1 MIRDPRTGEPLDPRD
16 VLDGPDLTNYL
27 AGRTTPAPTVHGP
40 TPCDTLPR
48 AAAMRRAHG
57 RRCVRQVPTS
67 GGAVM
72 LRFTVHGLP
81 AAQGSKRH
89 VGRGVMVESSKRVKP
104 WRQDVVAAALRAIED
119 DPTFEM
125 FTGPVE
131 VNIDFFFA
139 RPEIPQRHRPE
150 RGRAQAQGTHL
161 RRHPPRHREA

>member
-1 MIRDPRTGEPLDPRD
+1 M
-16 VLDGPDLTNYL
+16 
-27 AGRTTPAPTVHGP
+27 
-40 TPCDTLPR
+40 TL
-48 AAAMRRAHG
+48 H
-57 RRCVRQVPTS
+57 
-67 GGAVM
+67 
-72 LRFTVHGLP
+72 FTVHGLP

-139 RPEIPQRHRPE
+139 RPKSHSGT
-150 RGRAQAQGTHL
+150 GRNAGVL
-161 RRHPPRHREA
+161 EPRHPPTSPPGPISRSSSAALTMPSRLPGCGRTTRSWSSTPGPSGTGCDPARSSRSRR

>member
-1 MIRDPRTGEPLDPRD
+1 
-16 VLDGPDLTNYL
+16 
-27 AGRTTPAPTVHGP
+27 
-40 TPCDTLPR
+40 
-48 AAAMRRAHG
+48 
-57 RRCVRQVPTS
+57 
-67 GGAVM
+67 M

-139 RPEIPQRHRPE
+139 RPKSHSGTGRNAGVLKLKAPTYVATRPDIEKLE
-150 RGRAQAQGTHL
+150 RSTHDAL
-161 RRHPPRHREA
+161 TTAGVWQDDALVVKHTGSKRYGMRPCAVVTVKAVTV